1 MTFAV
6 PGREPLS
13 ISLEEWVPPPDS
25 VFGCRREPN
34 EAPFG
39 RTWPKPVLDALAALW
54 GYQVYV
60 QALMDEHYY
69 IEKAARR
76 VLPEIG
82 RGVVPALVQA
92 LGDEEWLVRGSVAEA
107 LGEMGPE
114 VKEAIPALIRA
125 LTQALRDEDWEMS
138 VAGEIALIFITGQDF
153 GPDATRWKQWWK
165 EQQ

>member
-1 MTFAV
+1 M
-6 PGREPLS
+6 
-13 ISLEEWVPPPDS
+13 
-25 VFGCRREPN
+25 
-34 EAPFG
+34 
-39 RTWPKPVLDALAALW
+39 LDALAALW

-60 QALMDEHYY
+60 QALMNQHYY

-92 LGDEEWLVRGSVAEA
+92 LGDEEEDVPRGAADA

-114 VKEAIPALIRA
+114 VKEAIPALIQA

-138 VAGEIALIFITGQDF
+138 VAAEIALIFITGQDF

-165 EQQ
+165 EQR